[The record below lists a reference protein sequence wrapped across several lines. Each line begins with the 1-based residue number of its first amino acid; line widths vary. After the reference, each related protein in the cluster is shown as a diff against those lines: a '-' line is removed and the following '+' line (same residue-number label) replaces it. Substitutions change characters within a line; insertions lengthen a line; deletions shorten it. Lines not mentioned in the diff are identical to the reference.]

1 MIVREL
7 ITRLGFS
14 LNQAQLNNAERATER
29 VKDRAEQA
37 AAAFRN
43 IVAAVASFAT
53 VKSIIT
59 IGDEMQSIRTRIG
72 QLPQTIGDAGDA
84 FDEVAKRASA
94 SGVKIEA
101 YSSLYTKVGN
111 AAKDYIKTQE
121 DLLGITDTISQALV
135 VGGANATEASSVM
148 TQFSQALASGVL
160 QGDEFRSM
168 AEAAPQYLDKLAE
181 TMKIPREQLKKMAS
195 DGKLTAKAVI
205 EATRQMSSYFADKFK
220 EMPMTVGR
228 AMTVVGNR
236 FALMIDRMNRESM
249 FITRLANFILAA
261 FDKIEAGVYDLVKA
275 FGGFEN
281 MMRFVGIAIGV
292 ALGAKALAILSAF
305 RAASLLALLPFLKM
319 AAIIGVVTLVLEDLY
334 VWIQGGDSLI
344 GKFAGNW
351 EDVKD
356 KVIGVASAIA
366 TLGGAFLLWKT
377 AVVGFTAAL
386 RIYQGVLLAVA
397 AAKRAIVVVALVM
410 NAVLALNPIGL
421 IVLAVAAL
429 IAGLVALVVYWDT
442 VKGWISSFF
451 SWVMDKFAALGKF
464 VSGLFEG
471 DFLQNL
477 KAVMGSAWDTI
488 TTTLSNAF
496 TSVIEFWK
504 SIIVGAYDAVTS
516 VFNAIGVMIVG
527 VFTLVFGT
535 ITNGFSFVT
544 NFIRSSFNTVTQFI
558 QDSFV
563 SMFDAVASFITS
575 IFENIGKMIVGVF
588 TLDPQLFMDGLQG
601 YTDTLMSVLPQWGQ
615 AIIMA
620 FADAIASVMT
630 YFATAM
636 TQFGSMIYQAIF
648 APIVAA
654 VTDAWNA
661 AKSVVTGVGDKAAG
675 AWQATKTFF
684 GAGEGGAP
692 GTGGAMGA
700 ANTLAPTVAPAQLAP
715 SAMGAGKPSISSN
728 TTVNVTVPQGTTAEQ
743 TAYLQKA
750 AQQSFSKQ
758 NDDKLA
764 RDLAVYAP

>member
-1 MIVREL
+1 LIVREL

-14 LNQAQLNNAERATER
+14 LNQAQLNNAEKATER

-43 IVAAVASFAT
+43 IVTAVASLAT
-53 VKSIIT
+53 VKAIIT
-59 IGDEMQSIRTRIG
+59 IGDEMQSVRTRIG
-72 QLPQTIGDAGDA
+72 QLPQTIGDAGEA

-205 EATRQMSSYFADKFK
+205 EATRQMSSYFGEKFK

-228 AMTVVGNR
+228 AMTVVSNR
-236 FALMIDRMNRESM
+236 FSVMIDRMNRESL
-249 FITRLANFILAA
+249 FITKLANFILAA

-305 RAASLLALLPFLKM
+305 RAASLLAMLPFIKII
-319 AAIIGVVTLVLEDLY
+319 AIVTLVALALEDLY
-334 VWIQGGDSLI
+334 VWIQGGDSLTGKLI
-344 GKFAGNW
+344 GPW
-351 EDVKD
+351 EEWRPYVMGAIEMVGDAVKWLGRL
-356 KVIGVASAIA
+356 IGGIAAI
-366 TLGGAFLLWKT
+366 LVGAFTFDW
-377 AVVGFTAAL
+377 
-386 RIYQGVLLAVA
+386 
-397 AAKRAIVVVALVM
+397 
-410 NAVLALNPIGL
+410 NL
-421 IVLAVAAL
+421 IVEGFKGIGGQL
-429 IAGLVALVVYWDT
+429 WDT
-442 VKGWISSFF
+442 VVEWAGYFWQSF
-451 SWVMDKFAALGKF
+451 
-464 VSGLFEG
+464 
-471 DFLQNL
+471 
-477 KAVMGSAWDTI
+477 T
-488 TTTLSNAF
+488 
-496 TSVIEFWK
+496 
-504 SIIVGAYDAVTS
+504 AVTS
-516 VFNAIGVMIVG
+516 AIGTFIVDTFMS
-527 VFTLVFGT
+527 V
-535 ITNGFSFVT
+535 
-544 NFIRSSFNTVTQFI
+544 FNTVAT
-558 QDSFV
+558 FV
-563 SMFDAVASFITS
+563 TS

-601 YTDTLMSVLPQWGQ
+601 YTQTLMSILPQWAQ
-615 AIIMA
+615 
-620 FADAIASVMT
+620 
-630 YFATAM
+630 
-636 TQFGSMIYQAIF
+636 MIYKAIF
-648 APIVAA
+648 DPIVNAI
-654 VTDAWNA
+654 TDAWNA
-661 AKSVVTGVGDKAAG
+661 AKSVVTGVGDKASG
-675 AWQATKTFF
+675 AWQATKSFF
-684 GAGEGGAP
+684 GAGEGAAP

-700 ANTLAPTVAPAQLAP
+700 ANTLAPSVGPAQLAP
-715 SAMGAGKPSISSN
+715 SAMGAAKPNINNN
-728 TTVNVTVPQGTTAEQ
+728 TTVNVTVPEGTSAEQ

-750 AQQSFSKQ
+750 AQQSFGKQ
-758 NDDKLA
+758 SDDKLA

>member
-14 LNQAQLNNAERATER
+14 LNQSQLNNAERATER

-37 AAAFRN
+37 ASAFRN

-72 QLPQTIGDAGDA
+72 QLPQTLGEAGDA

-135 VGGANATEASSVM
+135 VGGASAQEASAVM

-195 DGKLTAKAVI
+195 DGKLTAKEVI
-205 EATRQMSSYFADKFK
+205 EATRKMSNYFADKFK

-236 FALMIDRMNRESM
+236 FSLMIDRMNRESM
-249 FITRLANFILAA
+249 SITRLANFILAA
-261 FDKIEAGVYDLVKA
+261 FDKIEAGVYDLMKA

-334 VWIQGGDSLI
+334 VWIQGGDSII

-351 EDVKD
+351 DDVKD

-377 AVVGFTAAL
+377 AVIGFTAAL
-386 RIYQGVLLAVA
+386 RVYQGVLLAVA
-397 AAKRAIVVVALVM
+397 AAKRALVVVAFVM

-442 VKGWISSFF
+442 VKSWISSFF
-451 SWVMDKFAALGKF
+451 SWAMDKFAALGKF

-477 KAVMGSAWDTI
+477 KTVLGSAWDAI
-488 TTTLSNAF
+488 TTTLSSAF
-496 TSVIEFWK
+496 TSVVAYWRGL
-504 SIIVGAYDAVTS
+504 IISVGDA
-516 VFNAIGVMIVG
+516 
-527 VFTLVFGT
+527 
-535 ITNGFSFVT
+535 FVA
-544 NFIRSSFNTVTQFI
+544 
-558 QDSFV
+558 
-563 SMFDAVASFITS
+563 MFDAVASFVTS

-601 YTDTLMSVLPQWGQ
+601 YTQTLMSILPHWAQ
-615 AIIMA
+615 
-620 FADAIASVMT
+620 
-630 YFATAM
+630 
-636 TQFGSMIYQAIF
+636 MIYKAIF
-648 APIVAA
+648 DPIVNA
-654 VTDAWNA
+654 VSDAWNKVKGIA
-661 AKSVVTGVGDKAAG
+661 SGAWEGAKSFVGLGSDAG
-675 AWQATKTFF
+675 A
-684 GAGEGGAP
+684 
-692 GTGGAMGA
+692 GTGRA
-700 ANTLAPTVAPAQLAP
+700 ATPANTVAPAQLAP
-715 SAMGAGKPSISSN
+715 AAMGAGRPNVQAN
-728 TTVNVTVPQGTTAEQ
+728 TNVTVTVPPGTTAEQ
-743 TAYLQKA
+743 AKFLQNA
-750 AQQSFSKQ
+750 AQQSFGKGA
-758 NDDKLA
+758 NDNLA